1 MSYLTSLQA
10 LSPDHLWDF
19 DGDFVDS
26 ENAANGTNSGFAIVG
41 PICEGVTNSVQCN
54 SIGDRV
60 TVANTA
66 TITGAFDRKAIG
78 GWVRLSAL
86 QLPPKSIYREGTT
99 GTQLNFVLWAGNNLM
114 LDVVSDTDVFQAYSN
129 NVLVPDRSYHI
140 FAKVEGTSYDNSF
153 TLYIDGVKQGLTEP
167 ASGAL
172 GLSTIAGRG
181 DPTWGDPAGTTE
193 VGNETVILNGP
204 ENCRYQYWAGFIA
217 GPAQLTDTE
226 IREVLFEEGAFPS
239 EIITTGTQSQMQ
251 TQLTALASSVR
262 GNQPLNIR
270 VEPVNSDIDFTL
282 TADNITHDPLASIH
296 IQYTGTATLTYIN
309 SNGSNASLGS
319 TPNGGTINFV
329 TPRTLTVSP
338 LIAGTE
344 VRVYEA
350 GTITE
355 VAGVENSST
364 SFSVLLQTP
373 SVDVVIH
380 KEDYVHVRVE
390 GLDMASADVALP
402 VSQQFDRDYR
412 NP

>member
-1 MSYLTSLQA
+1 MSYLTSLLA

-26 ENAANGTNSGFAIVG
+26 VNGTNGTNSGFAIVG
-41 PICEGVTNSVQCN
+41 PICEGVNNSVQCN
-54 SIGDRV
+54 AVEDRV
-60 TVANTA
+60 IAATA
-66 TITGAFDRKAIG
+66 VTISGSFNRKAIG

-86 QLPPKSIYREGTT
+86 QLPPKSIYREGST
-99 GTQLNFVLWAGNNLM
+99 GSQFNFVLWAGNNLM
-114 LDVVSDTDVFQAYSN
+114 LDVVEGTNVFQAYSN
-129 NVLVPDRSYHI
+129 NVLVPNRSYHI

-153 TLYIDGVKQGLTEP
+153 ALYIDGVKQGLTEP

-172 GLSTIAGRG
+172 GLATIQSRTNGV
-181 DPTWGDPAGTTE
+181 WGDPSGGTE

-204 ENCRYQYWAGFIA
+204 VNCQYQYWAGFTA
-217 GPAQLTDTE
+217 APAQLTDTE

-239 EIITTGTQSQMQ
+239 EIITQENSVLMQ
-251 TQLTALASSVR
+251 NQLTALAGTVR

-270 VEPVNSDIDFTL
+270 VEPDNGDIDFTL
-282 TADNITHDPLASIH
+282 TADNITHHPLASIH
-296 IQYTGTATLTYIN
+296 VQYTGTATLTYIN
-309 SNGSNASLGS
+309 SNGSNASIGS

-344 VRVYEA
+344 VRVYQS
-350 GTITE
+350 GTSTE
-355 VAGVENSST
+355 LGGVENSTT
-364 SFSVLLQTP
+364 SFSLLVQAP

-380 KEDYVHVRVE
+380 NEEYVYIRVDN
-390 GLDMASADVALP
+390 LDMSSGDVALP
-402 VSQQFDRDYR
+402 VSQQFDRGYS